1 MRGLP
6 LQLPSNRAGQAMDP
20 DSSCPSLSH
29 QTSQFCRTFLE
40 PVSSESKFSSAG
52 CPASIHSTWD
62 INPVCIKSALWSL
75 EITFPFLLSIL
86 PISSFLP
93 NKTPVGFSPENNAP
107 RSSAQVHGSG
117 GKLRSAWQPAQ
128 LSFEANRWW
137 RLNDSS
143 LTASFEVI
151 GDNLYFESEL
161 DHCQK
166 GRRLIWKRFYISPC
180 FLCCSPSPLL
190 SFCPSDPC
198 FFNPCSRQL
207 VKSFLG

>member
-1 MRGLP
+1 
-6 LQLPSNRAGQAMDP
+6 MDP
-20 DSSCPSLSH
+20 GSSCPSLSH
-29 QTSQFCRTFLE
+29 QMSQFCQTFLE
-40 PVSSESKFSSAG
+40 PVFFESELSSAG
-52 CPASIHSTWD
+52 CSASIHSTWD
-62 INPVCIKSALWSL
+62 INTVWIKSALWSL
-75 EITFPFLLSIL
+75 DITFPFFLSALL
-86 PISSFLP
+86 PISFFLP
-93 NKTPVGFSPENNAP
+93 NKTPVGFPPENNAP
-107 RSSAQVHGSG
+107 RSSVQVQGSE
-117 GKLRSAWQPAQ
+117 GKLRSAWQ

-180 FLCCSPSPLL
+180 FLCCPPSPPL

-207 VKSFLG
+207 VRSFLG